1 MVIAILLT
9 LVLPKM
15 TIAVTPETILKR
27 AENRLGKCAKRLCF
41 VKEYY
46 FYGPRD
52 APTHPLV
59 PLRYVL
65 VR

>member
-1 MVIAILLT
+1 MVIRIVMTIASE
-9 LVLPKM
+9 KM
-15 TIAVTPETILKR
+15 TIAVTLKTILKR